1 MDIVD
6 AAELDNVLRRIDPD
20 AAAGTSED
28 GVKPDFP
35 ELSAQQQS
43 GGKVTVAAPPH
54 LSRLFGLLSKQRC
67 RVDLDVIARAFA
79 SPGRVSANHGPCPP
93 VTAAHP
99 RTAAMGRVQAHKARR
114 VRVGLGHVET
124 PHKFLVLVE
133 VSGPKLRR
141 RYTPLKAVWMEIY
154 EPIVTH
160 AKLACR
166 MNLRTRQV
174 ELKTTEETA
183 RACATLP
190 PGLGLAAAT
199 SAPGLDSP
207 LTILHQDWTRSAN
220 TLPHLHRDC

>member
-1 MDIVD
+1 
-6 AAELDNVLRRIDPD
+6 LL
-20 AAAGTSED
+20 
-28 GVKPDFP
+28 
-35 ELSAQQQS
+35 
-43 GGKVTVAAPPH
+43 
-54 LSRLFGLLSKQRC
+54 GLLSEQKRL
-67 RVDLDVIARAFA
+67 VDLDVIARAFA

-99 RTAAMGRVQAHKARR
+99 RTAFISRGNAHRARR
-114 VRVGLGHVET
+114 LRVGRGHVET
-124 PHKFLVLVE
+124 DELLFLVE

-183 RACATLP
+183 RVCAILP
-190 PGLGLAAAT
+190 PGLGLAAPIPAPGLSGGLTPPTSAAGIGSPLTTLHRDFAHLCHICTGIALAAAT
-199 SAPGLDSP
+199 SAPGLGSPCHICIGTSHTLKHLRRDLGSP
-207 LTILHQDWTRSAN
+207 L
-220 TLPHLHRDC
+220 